1 MRGRRIDHLLSVF
14 VDTSA
19 FYAAVDDDD
28 RSSERARSL
37 LSRGEPLVT
46 TDHVL
51 IECWLLLQRRLG
63 IPVANRFWATARAGA
78 AALVYVAPADLEAA
92 WAIGERF
99 PDQGFSIVDR
109 TSFAVMERL
118 GVYRAVAFDDDFAV
132 YRFGA
137 RREQAFE
144 IVR

>member
-1 MRGRRIDHLLSVF
+1 MSAF

-28 RSSERARSL
+28 GSSDRARAL
-37 LSRGEPLVT
+37 LSRDEPLVT

-51 IECWLLLQRRLG
+51 VECWLLLQRRLG
-63 IPVANRFWATARAGA
+63 IPAANRFWDTIRAGA
-78 AALVYVAPADLEAA
+78 ATVEQVTPADLDVA

-99 PDQGFSIVDR
+99 SDQSFSIVDR

-118 GVYRAVAFDDDFAV
+118 GVHRAVAFDDDFAV
-132 YRFGA
+132 YRFGS
-137 RREQAFE
+137 RRERAFE
-144 IVR
+144 ILR

>member
-1 MRGRRIDHLLSVF
+1 MSAF

-28 RSSERARSL
+28 GSSDRARAL
-37 LSRGEPLVT
+37 LSRDEPLVT

-51 IECWLLLQRRLG
+51 VECWLLLQRRLG
-63 IPVANRFWATARAGA
+63 IPAANRFWDAIRAGA
-78 AALVYVAPADLEAA
+78 ATVEQVTPADLDVA

-99 PDQGFSIVDR
+99 SDQSFSIVDR

-118 GVYRAVAFDDDFAV
+118 GVHRAAAFDDDFAV
-132 YRFGA
+132 YRFGP
-137 RREQAFE
+137 RRERAFE
-144 IVR
+144 ILR

>member
-1 MRGRRIDHLLSVF
+1 MSLF

-28 RSSERARSL
+28 SHSERARAL
-37 LSRGEPLVT
+37 LGGGEALLT

-63 IPVANRFWATARAGA
+63 AGVADRFWAGIRGGPT
-78 AALVYVAPADLEAA
+78 VESVTPADLAAA
-92 WAIGERF
+92 WRIGEAF

-109 TSFAVMERL
+109 TSFAVMERT
-118 GVYRAVAFDDDFAV
+118 GVHRAVAFDDDFAV
-132 YRFGA
+132 FRFGP

-144 IVR
+144 ILR